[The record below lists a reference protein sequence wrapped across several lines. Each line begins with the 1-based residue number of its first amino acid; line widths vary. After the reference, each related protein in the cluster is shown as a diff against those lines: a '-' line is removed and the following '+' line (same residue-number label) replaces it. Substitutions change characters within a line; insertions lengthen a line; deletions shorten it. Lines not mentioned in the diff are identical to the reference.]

1 MFVPVRLQF
10 DDYELTYFNP
20 KNDESNSI
28 DLKLTLEEHSKLIC
42 KTYLLIA
49 NKVIK
54 TVYKGNTVKQEQVL
68 TSFNELE
75 MVMNGAWLIKVQ
87 DSNTIINIKFE

>member
-1 MFVPVRLQF
+1 M
-10 DDYELTYFNP
+10 
-20 KNDESNSI
+20 I
-28 DLKLTLEEHSKLIC
+28 
-42 KTYLLIA
+42 IA

-75 MVMNGAWLIKVQ
+75 MVMSGALLIKGQ
-87 DSNTIINIKFE
+87 DGNTIINIKFE